1 MKILSFSLAFFFSIL
16 SCFAQDSPKVDAPI
30 TFESKVI
37 DYGTI
42 DYNSN
47 GERKFIFTNN
57 GTEAIEIERAK
68 GSCGCTVPT
77 ITKKIIE
84 PGDTGEIS
92 VKYDTKRVGPFTKNV
107 TLTFKGN
114 YKATFLTIKGNVNK
128 KPADTQAPE
137 KENNGAPLEK
147 N

>member
-1 MKILSFSLAFFFSIL
+1 MRILSFTLAFFFSV
-16 SCFAQDSPKVDAPI
+16 SSSFAQDSPKVDAPI

-37 DYGTI
+37 DYGSI

-57 GTEAIEIERAK
+57 GKEAIEIERAK

-77 ITKKIIE
+77 IANKIIE
-84 PGDTGEIS
+84 PGETGEIS

-114 YKATFLTIKGNVNK
+114 YKATFLTIKGDVGK
-128 KPADTQAPE
+128 KPAETLAPE
-137 KENNGAPLEK
+137 KDKKGAPLEK

>member
-1 MKILSFSLAFFFSIL
+1 MWLY
-16 SCFAQDSPKVDAPI
+16 CW
-30 TFESKVI
+30 
-37 DYGTI
+37 
-42 DYNSN
+42 
-47 GERKFIFTNN
+47 
-57 GTEAIEIERAK
+57 
-68 GSCGCTVPT
+68 T

>member
-1 MKILSFSLAFFFSIL
+1 MRILSFSLAFCISFLTS
-16 SCFAQDSPKVDAPI
+16 FAQDNPKVDAPI

-47 GERKFIFTNN
+47 GERTFVFTNN
-57 GTEAIEIERAK
+57 GTKTIEIERAK

-114 YKATFLTIKGNVNK
+114 FKATFLTIKGNVNK
-128 KPADTQAPE
+128 KPEETQAPE
-137 KENNGAPLEK
+137 KKNNGAPLENK
-147 N
+147 